1 MASTSPFS
9 FLDTL
14 IDRVGQALQPPPWF
28 VLEVQRR
35 LVLMVN
41 HVLMQE
47 QEAQTRLRRHAGSVV
62 QASWRQFELRLLV
75 TPAGLFDLAEPAVT
89 PDLTL
94 ALTQESP
101 VELTRTAL
109 RGDKPPVL
117 ISGGVQLAAEINWVV
132 EHVRWDVEEDLSRLL
147 GDGPA
152 HALAEAARGAAA
164 ALRRFVGD
172 RRTGGQGAQGGQAGP
187 DAGGAR

>member
-9 FLDTL
+9 FLDSL

-47 QEAQTRLRRHAGSVV
+47 HEAQARLLKHTGSVV

-75 TPAGLFDLAEPAVT
+75 TPAGLFDLAEPAAT

-94 ALTQESP
+94 ALTQDSP

-109 RGDKPPVL
+109 RGDKPPML

-147 GDGPA
+147 GDAPA
-152 HALAEAARGAAA
+152 HALTEAARSAAA

-172 RRTGGQGAQGGQAGP
+172 RRASGHGGQGGQDGP

>member
-1 MASTSPFS
+1 MASTSPFPV
-9 FLDTL
+9 LDTL

-28 VLEVQRR
+28 VLEAQRR

-47 QEAQTRLRRHAGSVV
+47 REAQVRLLKHTGAVV
-62 QASWRQFELRLLV
+62 QASWRQFELRLQI
-75 TPAGLFDLAEPAVT
+75 TPAGLFDLAEPGVT

-94 ALTQESP
+94 ALTQDSP
-101 VELTRTAL
+101 VALARTAL

-117 ISGGVQLAAEINWVV
+117 ISGGVPLAAEINWVV
-132 EHVRWDVEEDLSRLL
+132 EHVRWDLEEDLSRLL
-147 GDGPA
+147 GDAPA

-164 ALRRFVGD
+164 ALRRFA
-172 RRTGGQGAQGGQAGP
+172 GGRHGGGPHGPAAPGTP

>member
-28 VLEVQRR
+28 VLEAQRR

-47 QEAQTRLRRHAGSVV
+47 PEAQTRLRKHAGSVV
-62 QASWRQFELRLLV
+62 QASWRQFDLSLQV
-75 TPAGLFDLAEPAVT
+75 TPAGLFDLAEPAAT

-94 ALTQESP
+94 ALTQDSP

-109 RGDKPPVL
+109 RGDTPPVL
-117 ISGGVQLAAEINWVV
+117 ISGGVQFAAEISWVV

-147 GDGPA
+147 GDAPA
-152 HALAEAARGAAA
+152 HALAEGARGAAA
-164 ALRRFVGD
+164 ALRRFAGD
-172 RRTGGQGAQGGQAGP
+172 RRASGQDGPRGQDGP

>member
-1 MASTSPFS
+1 MATSSSFS

-35 LVLMVN
+35 LLLMAN
-41 HVLMQE
+41 HVLLQE
-47 QEAQTRLRRHAGSVV
+47 PEAQTRLRKHAGAVV

-94 ALTQESP
+94 AITQESP
-101 VELTRTAL
+101 VELTRGAL

-117 ISGGVQLAAEINWVV
+117 ISGGVQLAAELNWVV

-147 GDGPA
+147 GDVPA
-152 HALAEAARGAAA
+152 HTVAEAARSVAA

-172 RRTGGQGAQGGQAGP
+172 RRAGGQGGA
-187 DAGGAR
+187 DAGAAR